1 MFNAIQGI
9 VCNLILSFI
18 ILLIYTRA
26 FFQTL
31 ISIFC
36 VGYIMISVICI
47 MVLNGWEMGVSES
60 IGVVLL
66 IGLSVDYVVHLASHF
81 SSGSE

>member
-1 MFNAIQGI
+1 
-9 VCNLILSFI
+9 
-18 ILLIYTRA
+18 
-26 FFQTL
+26 
-31 ISIFC
+31 
-36 VGYIMISVICI
+36 

-81 SSGSE
+81 SSASTVKIE